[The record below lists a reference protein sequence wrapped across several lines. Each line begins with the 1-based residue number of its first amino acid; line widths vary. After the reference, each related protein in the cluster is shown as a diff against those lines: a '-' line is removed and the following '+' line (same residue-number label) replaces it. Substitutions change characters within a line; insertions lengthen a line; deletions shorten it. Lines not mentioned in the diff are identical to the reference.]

1 MPYSNQQQQPDDQ
14 QQEDSSKGAQ
24 DTSKSVT
31 AGPFFGGCDSYSDS
45 TAIADTAYRWLVN
58 GVSRGGTP
66 RTRPGFK
73 CYQTGAS
80 GFPRGFTIWTPGS
93 GIPQMV
99 VAVGSS
105 IYALAYPFTGTF
117 TAIANLSFPSTTQVY
132 FAPAIQSV
140 TEAADGTLT
149 VLSTPKRVL
158 MICDGVSRTGYWD
171 GTIAKQLDPSKAPH
185 GPSETPT
192 FERMV
197 WSGQRLWGSLGSRV
211 RASNLAN
218 PLKFTEED
226 IPSEG
231 GALVFPDNVTAM
243 GQTYDFKNLLV
254 FTDQTT
260 STVPTTIYDRSQWAL
275 TSGFQSVIL
284 PSIGCAAGKS
294 VVNLYGLTWWYSHGG
309 LMAFDQALQ
318 TYRSSRLHFQDQA
331 MAWSKNNL
339 SSDISGICIGTFE
352 NYMMVGAP
360 SGDVYNAHTW
370 VMDQAW
376 GMEQSISDVY
386 SALKAPTWN
395 GIWTGLRPVEFC
407 TATINGASRSFCLSY
422 DLPPTGSSTP
432 QANVW
437 ELFMPSRFDSGFDK
451 DGNATQKRIPC
462 SIETKAL
469 AYGADYKDFRYIEV
483 DCEDIVGVVNVT
495 VSYAPLR
502 GGYKQVQSQQ
512 FVASQWSV
520 VNGQTTIAVD
530 TFEFDSYRPQ
540 SRILRTQVDL
550 GVNESSDA
558 QYEGVES
565 LYPMQTDQG
574 FSVIVRWTGQMS
586 VRNVRLVLDLAVQ
599 DKEGKAVADETT
611 DRHVQMSGVQTLET
625 TTPPTVQGIEGLT
638 SSFVTSNTRRWI
650 EQPFKSLS

>member
-1 MPYSNQQQQPDDQ
+1 MPYSKQQGQDDQ
-14 QQEDSSKGAQ
+14 PQQDSSQGAQ
-24 DTSKSVT
+24 DTSKSTT
-31 AGPFFGGCDSYSDS
+31 AGPWFGGCDSYSDS
-45 TAIADTAYRWLVN
+45 TAVPDACYRWAVN
-58 GVSRGGTP
+58 CVSRGGTP

-80 GFPRGFTIWTPGS
+80 GLPRGFTIWTPNS

-99 VAVGSS
+99 VAIGSS
-105 IYALAYPFTGTF
+105 IYSLAYPFTGTF

-140 TEAADGTLT
+140 TQAADETLT
-149 VLSTPKRVL
+149 VLTTPKRVL
-158 MICDGVSRTGYWD
+158 MMCDGVSKTGYWD
-171 GTIAKQLDPSKAPH
+171 GVLARQLDPAKAPN
-185 GPSETPT
+185 GASETPT

-260 STVPTTIYDRSQWAL
+260 STVPTTIYDRTQWGL
-275 TSGFQSVIL
+275 TNGFQSVIL

-294 VVNLYGLTWWYSHGG
+294 PVNLYGLTWWYSHGG
-309 LMAFDQALQ
+309 LIAFDQALQ

-339 SSDISGICIGTFE
+339 SSDVTGICTGTFE
-352 NYMMVGAP
+352 NYMLVAAP

-376 GMEQSISDVY
+376 GLEQSISDVY
-386 SALKAPTWN
+386 SALKSPTWN

-407 TATINGASRSFCLSY
+407 TATINGASRCFCLSY

-437 ELFMPSRFDSGFDK
+437 ELFIPSRFDSGFDSGG
-451 DGNATQKRIPC
+451 DAAQKRISC
-462 SIETKAL
+462 SLETKAL
-469 AYGADYKDFRYIEV
+469 AYSADYKNFRFIEV
-483 DCEDIVGVVNVT
+483 DCEDIAGVVNVT

-502 GGYKQVQSQQ
+502 GGYKQIQSQQ
-512 FVASQWSV
+512 FVSSQWNV

-530 TFEFDSYRPQ
+530 TFEWDSYRPQ
-540 SRILRTQVDL
+540 SRILRTQDDY
-550 GVNESSDA
+550 GVSEAADSP
-558 QYEGVES
+558 YEGVES
-565 LYPMQTDQG
+565 LYPLQTDQG
-574 FSVIVRWTGQMS
+574 FSATVSWTGQMS
-586 VRNVRLVLDLAVQ
+586 VRNVRLVLDLEVQ
-599 DKEGKAVADETT
+599 DKEGKAVTNETT
-611 DRHVQMSGVQTLET
+611 DRHVQMSGVQSTEAT
-625 TTPPTVQGIEGLT
+625 THPAIEGVDGLT

-650 EQPFKSLS
+650 ETAFQSLS